1 METALAE
8 RFAVGSW
15 AVVGEEVRF
24 AYRCGHYGEFTETL
38 RFPGCAQ
45 ALASLTADQ
54 RALLDL
60 LSAALGVSYYKAR
73 ASGRLDAPALTAS
86 GLTLTRAL
94 YTEGLGEFYIRNAL
108 PYPPAL
114 EIATQAVPAQPAPA
128 PRAGTDNAVVAFG
141 GGMDSH
147 VALALVEKAGA
158 RAQLASVVLSEKV
171 ARVIADCTDRQVYF
185 IERRLDPR
193 LLAANKEGA
202 LNGHIPVTA
211 IHSLILVFYASVTGA
226 DWVVLANERSADEA
240 TVNVDGHGV
249 NHQFSKTFAAEKLI
263 RDAVAE
269 AMPGGPE
276 YFSALRAVGE
286 LWIARELADLPDA
299 LARFRS
305 CNRNFVFSDSERA
318 LKGVRWCGQCA
329 KCVFTALMMAPFLNR
344 AQAKEIFGGDILD
357 NLENL
362 PLAGE
367 LAGFTDAK
375 PWECVG
381 TIDEVSAALAHL
393 GADPEWA
400 DAAVI
405 KALSMRVRERA
416 GSAALAKRFSAA
428 LTERG
433 PSFVPA
439 TLQAV
444 IDQEPA

>member
-1 METALAE
+1 MAE

-15 AVVGEEVRF
+15 KVEGETVRF
-24 AYRCGHYGEFTETL
+24 AYRCSHYGEFTESL
-38 RFPGCAQ
+38 RFPGCAP
-45 ALASLTADQ
+45 ALERLSAGQ

-73 ASGRLDAPALTAS
+73 ASGHLDAPALTAP
-86 GLTLTRAL
+86 GLALVRAL
-94 YTEGLGEFYIRNAL
+94 YTEGLGEFYVRNGL
-108 PYPPAL
+108 PYPPELA
-114 EIATQAVPAQPAPA
+114 ITAPDAPVQPAQP
-128 PRAGTDNAVVAFG
+128 PRKDASKAVVAFG

-147 VALALVEKAGA
+147 VALALVERAGVA
-158 RAQLASVVLSEKV
+158 AQLASVVLSDKV
-171 ARVIADCTDRQVYF
+171 ARVIADCTDRDVYF
-185 IERRLDPR
+185 IERKLDQR

-211 IHSLILVFYASVTGA
+211 IHSLILVFYASLTGA

-240 TVNVDGHGV
+240 TMNVDGHGV
-249 NHQFSKTFAAEKLI
+249 NHQFSKTYPAEQLI
-263 RDAVAE
+263 RDAVSA

-305 CNRNFVFSDSERA
+305 CNRNFLFSDASRA
-318 LKGVRWCGQCA
+318 LSGVRWCGQCA

-344 AQAKEIFGGDILD
+344 NQAKDIFGTDILD

-362 PLAGE
+362 PLADE

-393 GADPEWA
+393 GADPEWN
-400 DAAVI
+400 DAAIV

-416 GSAALAKRFSAA
+416 GSATLARRFSAA

-433 PSFVPA
+433 PSFVPPA
-439 TLQAV
+439 LQAA